1 LSGAFIWKTPQSVAL
16 VGLAFAVLLSVLFT
30 GWAGGALIA
39 FQEFIP
45 NAFAYFLICLHC
57 NTKKKLQ
64 FVVLTMMFV
73 CGFVIAKG
81 YQDLREQ
88 TSPAS
93 AVYPTEMDRPYLIS
107 QASDNGDVF
116 YRIRGQDFISD
127 PNDLAQLIVC
137 VIPLVFIFWK
147 PKSTLRNIAFVIV
160 PVCVL
165 LYGAFLTHSRGS
177 VLALMAMTIVAGRR
191 RIGTIPSVLL
201 AVGGFAAATAMN
213 FAGGRDISIE
223 SGAGRMDLWGDGMEI
238 LKSHPLFG
246 VGFGGLPDYTGGL
259 TAHNSLVVCAA
270 ELGIFGLYFWS
281 MFLYPTMRDVLVI
294 SSPEKVS
301 AEEPVVP
308 QQIRFPGSVREVE
321 AIDQKEIRRLG
332 RLMLLSLTG
341 FLVAGWFLSRAFVMT
356 LFLLGGMAEMIFE
369 MALQRGM
376 VSPRLLLG
384 TVSRK
389 AGWLAVGMLVL
400 MYVMLRVTNLTH

>member
-1 LSGAFIWKTPQSVAL
+1 
-16 VGLAFAVLLSVLFT
+16 
-30 GWAGGALIA
+30 
-39 FQEFIP
+39 
-45 NAFAYFLICLHC
+45 
-57 NTKKKLQ
+57 
-64 FVVLTMMFV
+64 
-73 CGFVIAKG
+73 
-81 YQDLREQ
+81 
-88 TSPAS
+88 
-93 AVYPTEMDRPYLIS
+93 
-107 QASDNGDVF
+107 
-116 YRIRGQDFISD
+116 
-127 PNDLAQLIVC
+127 
-137 VIPLVFIFWK
+137 
-147 PKSTLRNIAFVIV
+147 
-160 PVCVL
+160 
-165 LYGAFLTHSRGS
+165 
-177 VLALMAMTIVAGRR
+177 
-191 RIGTIPSVLL
+191 
-201 AVGGFAAATAMN
+201 
-213 FAGGRDISIE
+213 
-223 SGAGRMDLWGDGMEI
+223 
-238 LKSHPLFG
+238 
-246 VGFGGLPDYTGGL
+246 
-259 TAHNSLVVCAA
+259 
-270 ELGIFGLYFWS
+270 